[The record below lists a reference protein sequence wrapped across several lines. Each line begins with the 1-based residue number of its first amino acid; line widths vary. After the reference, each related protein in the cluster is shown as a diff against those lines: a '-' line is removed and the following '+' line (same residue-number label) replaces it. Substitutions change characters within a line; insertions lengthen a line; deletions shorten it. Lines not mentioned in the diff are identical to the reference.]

1 MPGPHPTPFPP
12 PLVPKG
18 TSAVVGYHI
27 YPAAGVYAFT
37 AQGTSA
43 IAWVRP
49 GSGGG
54 AGGGGGGSDNANN
67 TAGAGGGGGGA
78 GSGAVT
84 EFVPGLGW
92 TKGDTITVTVGV
104 GGPGGAGGIGMTFGG
119 GAATDGGVGTAGLL
133 SNVVNTPPAE
143 PLVTTYIR
151 ANYLGGGAA
160 GIHGTTGG
168 GGGGVGGAGNN
179 NPWGS
184 RSATHGLRTGGPGGG
199 TSLPGGNVGLVA
211 LTALSYSV
219 SGFMQLW
226 SPNSPNFCNQSN
238 GGAAGANGAGGY
250 GGGGGGGAGG
260 HMQPGDEYREF
271 GQGPIGVVGG
281 GTGGLVAEI

>member
-1 MPGPHPTPFPP
+1 MPGPQPNPFPP

-92 TKGDTITVTVGV
+92 TKGDTITVTVGA

-119 GAATDGGVGTAGLL
+119 GAATD
-133 SNVVNTPPAE
+133 
-143 PLVTTYIR
+143 
-151 ANYLGGGAA
+151 
-160 GIHGTTGG
+160 
-168 GGGGVGGAGNN
+168 GGVGGAGNN

-271 GQGPIGVVGG
+271 GQGPLGVVGG
-281 GTGGLVAEI
+281 GT